1 MSLYEQWKEI
11 AYTEKTEEDYNK
23 FWGDYL
29 PKEKEVY
36 EIILNNHTKVTE
48 GKVSDL
54 ANEFNMEIVTFIGFL
69 DGINTSLTNE
79 LDLETINE
87 DSSISLNI
95 DFEKLYYNM
104 HEAKA
109 DWLFSL
115 PQWEN
120 ILDEKRRKE
129 IRKEYNKSGM
139 VINDEKIGRNEP
151 CPCGSG
157 KKYKKCCG
165 K

>member
-23 FWGDYL
+23 FWSDYL

-54 ANEFNMEIVTFIGFL
+54 ANEFNMEIITFIGFL
-69 DGINTSLTNE
+69 DGINTSLTIE
-79 LDLETINE
+79 LDLETITE

-109 DWLFSL
+109 DWLFNLS
-115 PQWEN
+115 QWQN

-129 IRKEYNKSGM
+129 IKKEYNRSGM
-139 VINDEKIGRNEP
+139 VINDDKIGRNEP